1 MHELTL
7 ARSLIELVDEYC
19 LREQASRVSKINVRL
34 GELSAM
40 TRSLYFCFS
49 TVAMGTTCEGAV
61 LNIEEIPLTV
71 FCTTCD
77 DVKKP
82 TGKYSFRCSDCGMP
96 TPKIVTGKEMQLT
109 SIELGDAPEVDD
121 EAESY
126 QEALLPRE
134 NTHQVI

>member
-19 LREQASRVSKINVRL
+19 LQERASRVSKINIRL

-40 TRSLYFCFS
+40 TRSLHFCFS
-49 TVAMGTTCEGAV
+49 TVAMGTSCEGAI
-61 LNIEEIPLTV
+61 LNIDEIPLTV
-71 FCTTCD
+71 FCPTCD
-77 DVKKP
+77 EVKKP

-109 SIELGDAPEVDD
+109 SIELGDALEANDD
-121 EAESY
+121 TGSY
-126 QEALLPRE
+126 QETSLLRE
-134 NTHQVI
+134 NIHQVN